1 MFKKNHPKRSN
12 RKLAAKRKPP
22 KRRKPVKAIREIVR
36 MREKVGLS
44 CNALYEAAGIDPKY
58 GWNLERGLK
67 RNPGRMVLIKLVR
80 VLVSFT
86 KIYDESHVDKVLA
99 LANFPAAPSPPKDPR
114 PTFLTSE
121 LYR

>member
-12 RKLAAKRKPP
+12 RKSAAKRKPP

-36 MREKVGLS
+36 MREKVGVS

-67 RNPGRMVLIKLVR
+67 RNPGRNVLIKLVR

-86 KIYDESHVDKVLA
+86 KMYNESHVDRVLSFA
-99 LANFPAAPSPPKDPR
+99 SFPPAPLPPEDPR